1 MTEIEI
7 CVTCGEELLPWF
19 IDSNQCVM
27 LCPNCDDDEEYE
39 THPDDDPCTCHQD
52 EINIFCRWC
61 F

>member
-1 MTEIEI
+1 MSEIEI

-19 IDSNQCVM
+19 NDSNQCVM

-39 THPDDDPCTCHQD
+39 IHKDEDLCSCYQG

>member
-1 MTEIEI
+1 MSEIEI
-7 CVTCGEELLPWF
+7 CLTCGEELFQWF
-19 IDSNQCVM
+19 IYSNQCVI

-39 THPDDDPCTCHQD
+39 TDKDEDLCSCHQD